1 MAFPDH
7 LLTLATLRLLTLT
20 PLASSYSGVSNES
33 GVPSS
38 SSRTTVTNDR
48 FHSVKSRPLRI
59 LTELTAAYLQL
70 LATAAKD
77 NAEQGGR
84 TLVNALDAKEAIQ
97 AQYGGSLNEIL
108 EWAGDCQLDKGILH
122 RNEDGMPP
130 AVVVDEVV
138 GGDGM
143 VAPADRADLGAL
155 LKGGWHACMQ
165 SLGLITACILT
176 IPHLA

>member
-20 PLASSYSGVSNES
+20 PLASSYSDSGVSSES

-38 SSRTTVTNDR
+38 GSSSGAR

-84 TLVNALDAKEAIQ
+84 TIVNALDAKEAIQ
-97 AQYGGSLNEIL
+97 AQYGGSLSEIL

-138 GGDGM
+138 GGDGV
-143 VAPADRADLGAL
+143 VAAADRADLGAL
-155 LKGGWHACMQ
+155 LKGGW
-165 SLGLITACILT
+165 LDLTAWD
-176 IPHLA
+176 AYDNRY